1 MAIPGVRDQY
11 TTDMAGLHLHLYQ
24 FSRLLVEKNPRV
36 SAVLEGLGVEPFLYA
51 APWFLT
57 LFAALFPLSFSLRIF
72 DMVMMH
78 GIVIIFRVAF
88 ILMAY
93 CTEDIIAC
101 ESFEEAL
108 FVVQKTLQKHAVKVD
123 DIVKQALE
131 YDLSVETL
139 ETLAAEYATMKE
151 REAVFGANDPV
162 VTEKIDN
169 DPLLR
174 ALRDL
179 TTDQR
184 QEINRLKTAQSTLAQ
199 QSNHA
204 KSAIHELR
212 IENEDHQAIIARLMQ
227 ENANLQRANE
237 KLQHANKRFAA
248 ELRAA
253 RGRQYSEDADHG
265 SLSSSMNSSIFE

>member
-1 MAIPGVRDQY
+1 MNIPGVRDQY

-24 FSRLLVEKNPRV
+24 FSRLLVDKNPKV

-57 LFAALFPLSFSLRIF
+57 LFTALFPLNFSLRIF
-72 DMVMMH
+72 DLVMVH
-78 GIVIIFRVAF
+78 GMVIIFRVAL

-93 CTEDIIAC
+93 CTDDIITC

-108 FVVQKTLQKHAVKVD
+108 FVVQKTLQKHAVRID
-123 DIVKQALE
+123 EIVKQALE
-131 YDLSVETL
+131 YDLPVAAL
-139 ETLAAEYATMKE
+139 DALAAEYTAMKE

-179 TTDQR
+179 TTEQR
-184 QEINRLKTAQSTLAQ
+184 REINKIKTAQSTLAQ
-199 QSNHA
+199 QANHA

-212 IENEDHQAIIARLMQ
+212 IENEEHQATIARLIQ
-227 ENANLQRANE
+227 ENAYLQRANE
-237 KLQHANKRFAA
+237 KLHHANKRFAV
-248 ELRAA
+248 ELRAT
-253 RGRQYSEDADHG
+253 RGRQVSEDADRG
-265 SLSSSMNSSIFE
+265 SLSSSMNSSTFE